1 MHQRVLELGK
11 RLNTGGQRT
20 KLYKLPAT
28 VKETKHLLISRVLFE
43 DPKRSYLQDEL
54 AYIAFKREFPAVLR
68 WIEYLKTDGYQFAA
82 GEIPT
87 GEKPHSALALR
98 LQAMEAEV
106 FVELLPQYLNVPYCT
121 IHDAVLVPES
131 SKGAVLSALEALI
144 ADYNLPM
151 QIH

>member
-1 MHQRVLELGK
+1 MHERVLDLGK

-20 KLYKLPAT
+20 KLHKLPAT

-43 DPKRSYLQDEL
+43 DPSRGYLQDEL
-54 AYIAFKREFPAVLR
+54 VYLTFKREFPAALK

-82 GEIPT
+82 GAIPT
-87 GEKPHSALALR
+87 GEKPYSALALR

-121 IHDAVLVPES
+121 IHDAVLVPEG
-131 SKGAVLSALEALI
+131 SKGIALSALDALI

-151 QIH
+151 RIH

>member
-1 MHQRVLELGK
+1 M
-11 RLNTGGQRT
+11 
-20 KLYKLPAT
+20 
-28 VKETKHLLISRVLFE
+28 LFE